1 MYLLYCL
8 LITYARCL
16 YKIIIPVLDIKIPH
30 RFIDC
35 SLVSIAILHNHFFLF
50 LRQCFQRYFSYV
62 NDFKIINIHQFF
74 SISQPALRQNLKPVA
89 IWIYDEINSHCFIF
103 EANASHLFVLFVC
116 CLVILCLE
124 CQVEFAF
131 TQIIWLWMIF
141 KPGKFQLKITYIVAQ
156 IHNDKIICSLSS
168 HFVQIKSLVVKFN
181 RSLQI

>member
-8 LITYARCL
+8 LITYARCR

-35 SLVSIAILHNHFFLF
+35 SLVSIAILHNHFLF

-74 SISQPALRQNLKPVA
+74 SISQPALRQNLKPISSWSYNA
-89 IWIYDEINSHCFIF
+89 LDSPRFIF
-103 EANASHLFVLFVC
+103 EANTSHLFVLLIR
-116 CLVILCLE
+116 CLIILRLE
-124 CQVEFAF
+124 CQMEFTF

-141 KPGKFQLKITYIVAQ
+141 KPGKFQLKITYIIAQ
-156 IHNDKIICSLSS
+156 IHNNKIISSLSS
-168 HFVQIKSLVVKFN
+168 HFVTIKGRVVKFN
-181 RSLQI
+181 RSVQI

>member
-141 KPGKFQLKITYIVAQ
+141 KPGKNSPAESRWRVY
-156 IHNDKIICSLSS
+156 
-168 HFVQIKSLVVKFN
+168 
-181 RSLQI
+181 

>member
-141 KPGKFQLKITYIVAQ
+141 KPGNLDNGTQVDTLLSNDSGVAFILKLAG
-156 IHNDKIICSLSS
+156 KILLLP
-168 HFVQIKSLVVKFN
+168 V
-181 RSLQI
+181 